1 MTTAIP
7 ITPTNATTGSATA
20 LFIIDIQND
29 LAADPK
35 TKIPHAER
43 VKKAA
48 TQILASA
55 RAVIAKNINKSD
67 IIVFVQ
73 HEETPESG
81 PLVRGSE
88 PWKLVFEPDEAGLA
102 LGREVLVYK
111 TTGEFVGLLSLS
123 HVEGWDE

>member
-1 MTTAIP
+1 MTAPTT
-7 ITPTNATTGSATA
+7 TPTA
-20 LFIIDIQND
+20 LFIIDIQKD
-29 LAADPK
+29 LAANLK
-35 TKIPHAER
+35 TQIPHAER

-55 RAVIAKNINKSD
+55 RQVIAKDTNKSD

-111 TTGEFVGLLSLS
+111 TTSEFLGLLSLS